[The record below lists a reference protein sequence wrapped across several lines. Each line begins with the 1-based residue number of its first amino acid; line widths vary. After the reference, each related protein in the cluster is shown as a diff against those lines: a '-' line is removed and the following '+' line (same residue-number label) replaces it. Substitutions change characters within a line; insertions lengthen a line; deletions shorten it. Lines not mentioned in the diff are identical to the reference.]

1 LDILNVQLV
10 PDASCYM
17 DGFTNIPNEIVG
29 EIFLLC
35 LPNPKFHRP
44 DPHLAPILLT
54 HICRSWRVFARQY
67 GPLWSSIQIVRK
79 IVRDGEIN
87 TELQK
92 INDQLNLWAN
102 DGGVRPLDV
111 DVSLQNVFWAAT
123 PSHISGAFT
132 GTLEVNSPTC
142 LCLNSNRIFT
152 VLAAD
157 ALATY
162 PTFSP
167 SNTRQTPSQTASLLI
182 FRARM
187 ASRSTFHF
195 LCGPGKVA
203 YRQSRRQ
210 RIFRSEHP
218 LVLTSTIPPHSCH

>member
-1 LDILNVQLV
+1 
-10 PDASCYM
+10 M

-29 EIFLLC
+29 EIFLHC
-35 LPNPKFHRP
+35 LPNSKFHRP

-54 HICRSWRVFARQY
+54 HVCRSWRDFARQY

-111 DVSLQNVFWAAT
+111 DVSLQNVVWATT

-132 GTLEVNSPTC
+132 GTPEVNSPTF
-142 LCLNSNRIFT
+142 LCLNSNRTFT

-157 ALATY
+157 ALATCL
-162 PTFSP
+162 TFSP

-182 FRARM
+182 FRARI
-187 ASRSTFHF
+187 SSKSTVHF

-203 YRQSRRQ
+203 YRQSRLQ
-210 RIFRSEHP
+210 RTFQSEHP
-218 LVLTSTIPPHSCH
+218 LVLASTIPPHSCH